1 MLVIFH
7 TLSTFLN
14 SLNQLCVCVCW
25 IFLLKLLKIWEIT
38 YYCEF
43 IVYLMIQKEVSYTIS
58 RCGIHI
64 EKTTD
69 NIGLHR
75 CMPKQSYSYLW
86 DVRMWIFLF
95 FSLLVFLYSNKEIT
109 KQTTTLP
116 YYGGVSIHKI
126 MLQKMFNNTGEK
138 CD

>member
-1 MLVIFH
+1 MWNTYRKNNRQYRTAQVYAKIVIQLLVGRENVDF
-7 TLSTFLN
+7 
-14 SLNQLCVCVCW
+14 
-25 IFLLKLLKIWEIT
+25 
-38 YYCEF
+38 
-43 IVYLMIQKEVSYTIS
+43 
-58 RCGIHI
+58 
-64 EKTTD
+64 
-69 NIGLHR
+69 
-75 CMPKQSYSYLW
+75 
-86 DVRMWIFLF
+86 F